1 MHGKQLIKKF
11 KLNDDELSRLTS
23 EALGGS
29 TTAELD
35 TAIGKTV
42 TALAPNTIVK
52 GRVVRVLEDGQVVVD
67 VAYKAE
73 GRIPLDEFPE
83 PLAVQPGT

>member
-11 KLNDDELSRLTS
+11 KLDNSELSRLTS
-23 EALGGS
+23 EALGGT

-42 TALAPNTIVK
+42 TALAPNKIVK
-52 GRVVRVLEDGQVVVD
+52 GRVVKVLEDGQVVVD
-67 VAYKAE
+67 E
-73 GRIPLDEFPE
+73 IGR
-83 PLAVQPGT
+83 AHV